1 MQFVAPYL
9 TQLNGCRSHVIFL
22 LLIFFLSACAE
33 QKKTTTVEPEGR
45 LPVLDSAGALTS
57 GLAVG
62 VLPKDWVA
70 TGPSDIVKK
79 RVSVVVQDGVKAL
92 KIITGSETFS
102 IVRRTRAMLLATPYL
117 NWSWNLS
124 THGPGTH
131 PIRLIIGFRGG
142 LRGSAKPENP
152 WNQKVFASF
161 GENFPEFDRSLTVTW
176 EDLALQRGT
185 LFLPAPKDGKLMP
198 RYIVRG
204 GRENYG
210 KWWPEFI
217 DLGDLYN
224 QVWPDDDMSRVQVT
238 FVGVAASGGK
248 APTTGFLSE
257 VILTR

>member
-1 MQFVAPYL
+1 MQSSARLIPQVNVYRTP
-9 TQLNGCRSHVIFL
+9 VILFL
-22 LLIFFLSACAE
+22 LLFCLGACAE
-33 QKKTTTVEPEGR
+33 QKQTTTVEPEGR
-45 LPVLDSAGALTS
+45 LPVLETGGALTS

-70 TGPSDIVKK
+70 TGPTGIVKK

-92 KIITGSETFS
+92 KIITGSEKFS

-142 LRGSAKPENP
+142 LRDGAKIEKT
-152 WNQKVFASF
+152 WRQKVFADI
-161 GENFPEFDRSLTVTW
+161 GEKLPEFDRSLSVTW
-176 EDLALQRGT
+176 EDSALQRGT
-185 LFLPAPKDGKLMP
+185 LFLPAPKEGKLMP

-238 FVGVAASGGK
+238 FIGVAASGGQV
-248 APTTGFLSE
+248 PTTGFLSE
-257 VILTR
+257 VTLTR

>member
-1 MQFVAPYL
+1 MQTPALLFIRTNTYRVRVVL
-9 TQLNGCRSHVIFL
+9 FL
-22 LLIFFLSACAE
+22 MVLGLSACAE
-33 QKKTTTVEPEGR
+33 QKRTTTVEPEGR
-45 LPVLDSAGALTS
+45 LPVLDTDGALTS

-70 TGPSDIVKK
+70 IGPTGIVKK
-79 RVSVVVQDGVKAL
+79 RVSVVIQNGVKAL
-92 KIITGSETFS
+92 KIISGAEKFS

-142 LRGSAKPENP
+142 LRHSNKTKQT
-152 WNQKVFASF
+152 WNQKVFAGF

-176 EDLALQRGT
+176 EDSALQRGT
-185 LFLPAPKDGKLMP
+185 LFLPAPKEGKLLP

-224 QVWPDDDMSRVQVT
+224 QVWPDDDMSLVQVT
-238 FVGVAASGGK
+238 FIGVAASSGNV
-248 APTTGFLSE
+248 PTTGFLSE
-257 VILTR
+257 VTLTR